1 VCPWGQVPILEH
13 DGKIFSQSYAI
24 ARYLAK
30 KYNLAG
36 KNDYETFKCDEIAD
50 AVKDIFTGL

>member
-1 VCPWGQVPILEH
+1 MEH

-30 KYNLAG
+30 KCNLAG
-36 KNDYETFKCDEIAD
+36 KTEYEMFKCDEIGD
-50 AVKDIFTGL
+50 AMKDVFAS

>member
-1 VCPWGQVPILEH
+1 MPILEH